1 MSGGDSM
8 SELHDCAGDA
18 AAYVLGALEPQELPS
33 FLAHL
38 EQCSI
43 CQEEVESFTGVV
55 QALPM
60 AAVQY
65 KVPRGLRRR
74 VMRGVREGSPELS
87 RSHGYSHR
95 SVRSSLSRLLD
106 RLRLG
111 GAGVL
116 AGLGAATVTL
126 AGAAAVAVIALSS
139 GAGATVIQAKVTG
152 IHGTAQLRL
161 QNGHAELVV
170 RHMTSPGRGHIYEV
184 WLKSGAAAPVPASV
198 LFSVSSSG
206 NADVTL
212 PDRIRGTE
220 SVLVTQEPLG
230 GTSSPTHA
238 PVVSATVD

>member
-1 MSGGDSM
+1 MSAGDDM

-18 AAYVLGALEPQELPS
+18 AAYVLGALEPGELPG

-43 CQEEVESFTGVV
+43 CQEEVESLTGVV
-55 QALPM
+55 HALPM
-60 AAVQY
+60 ATVQY

-74 VMRGVREGSPELS
+74 VMRGVRESSPELS
-87 RSHGYSHR
+87 RSRAYGGR
-95 SVRSSLSRLLD
+95 SVRSSLSRSLD
-106 RLRLG
+106 RVRLA
-111 GAGVL
+111 GAGAL
-116 AGLGAATVTL
+116 AGVGAASVTL
-126 AGAAAVAVIALSS
+126 AGAAAVAIIALSS
-139 GAGATVIQAKVTG
+139 GTGATLIQAKVTG

-170 RHMTSPGRGHIYEV
+170 RHMTSPGRGHVYEV

-212 PDRIRGTE
+212 PNRIKGTE
-220 SVLVTQEPLG
+220 TVMVTKEPLG
-230 GTSSPTHA
+230 GTSSPTHQ